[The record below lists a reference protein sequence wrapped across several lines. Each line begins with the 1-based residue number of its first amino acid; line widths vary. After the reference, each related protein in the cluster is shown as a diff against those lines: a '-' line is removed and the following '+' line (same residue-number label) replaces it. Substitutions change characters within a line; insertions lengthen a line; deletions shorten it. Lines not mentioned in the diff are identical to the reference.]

1 MTKTVRPRAWATDK
15 TFVSFLGQWQ
25 HLRNR
30 FGWSLGKRWIPNKHL
45 YYEYVLK
52 FIFCYYSLRNTSIS
66 SPTIFRWKKVI
77 LSDVIRWV
85 SWLFQSWLQMPVPMN
100 SVLTEASTFAKACC
114 VSVAQR
120 QRLCSFLTR
129 KRHPLLLR
137 DTHLPWEGA
146 GLFSSGVDKGGIRVH
161 FRMKMINKISKAY
174 HTRQIFSPKLMVLS
188 KVAFSTLFSPRCS
201 NNWISSWHLD
211 MNLRLQWI
219 THIEP
224 RHSATFNKENML
236 SLLLLLDNGDSSNT
250 WGDINS

>member
-1 MTKTVRPRAWATDK
+1 MTKTVRRHAWPTDK

-30 FGWSLGKRWIPNKHL
+30 FWWSLGKRWIPNKHL

-77 LSDVIRWV
+77 LLDVIRWV

-100 SVLTEASTFAKACC
+100 SVPTEASTFAKACC

-174 HTRQIFSPKLMVLS
+174 HTRQIFFPQIDGFVKGCFQHSVLS
-188 KVAFSTLFSPRCS
+188 Q
-201 NNWISSWHLD
+201 
-211 MNLRLQWI
+211 MQ
-219 THIEP
+219 
-224 RHSATFNKENML
+224 
-236 SLLLLLDNGDSSNT
+236 
-250 WGDINS
+250 